1 MENAMMA
8 VTRPQETADDAFLR
22 ECVMMG
28 EIRRRRAE
36 NEKLRAEIAAHEA
49 RHKREM
55 AAKFARYE
63 REIAAEKQRDLRW
76 ITAVRMAALFLA
88 GAGCAAILVAIA
100 VMVMAGV

>member
-1 MENAMMA
+1 MDNALMA
-8 VTRPQETADDAFLR
+8 VTRPQETANDAFLR
-22 ECVMMG
+22 ECAMAG

-49 RHKREM
+49 RHQREM
-55 AAKFARYE
+55 AAKFARYK
-63 REIAAEKQRDLRW
+63 REIAAERQKDLRW
-76 ITAVRMAALFLA
+76 MAAVRMAALFLA